1 MTLLQDG
8 VELSATTAL
17 DVTASLKRSR
27 VALYLQLADLFRNR
41 ITSGYWPV
49 GSRIPSVDEL
59 EMEFGVARGT
69 IRQAFDLLAEE
80 GLVDR
85 RRAKGSFVLRA
96 PPVSRVHRL
105 DMDWASITKAHQGA
119 QIQTLSDESGVAL
132 PEVLQDGSPNAPAY
146 RHFTRLHRR
155 DGQAYLLG
163 YSYLDERLYA
173 RIKPSRFESE
183 PLLVLLQEAAAE
195 MLGPAN
201 QTLIVGVAD
210 IEMANTLEVNVNSPV
225 VIMYRRVHAVDGTL
239 IYASE
244 GIYRGDGVRL
254 EMTIR

>member
-1 MTLLQDG
+1 MLLQGG
-8 VELSATTAL
+8 VELSTKNL
-17 DVTASLKRSR
+17 SDVTASLKRSR
-27 VALYLQLADLFRNR
+27 VAIYLQLADLFRNR

-59 EMEFGVARGT
+59 EVEFGVARGT

-96 PPVSRVHRL
+96 PSVTQVHRL

-119 QIQTLSDESGVAL
+119 LIETIATESGVAL

-146 RHFTRLHRR
+146 RHFKRLHRR

-163 YSYLDERLYA
+163 FSYLDERLCA
-173 RIKPSRFESE
+173 RIKPSRFENE

-195 MLGPAN
+195 TLGAAN
-201 QTLIVGVAD
+201 QTLTVGVAD
-210 IEMANTLEVNVNSPV
+210 IDTASALEIPINSPIV
-225 VIMYRRVHAVDGTL
+225 NMHRRVRATDGTL

-244 GIYRGDGVRL
+244 GIYRGDAVRL
-254 EMTIR
+254 EMNIR